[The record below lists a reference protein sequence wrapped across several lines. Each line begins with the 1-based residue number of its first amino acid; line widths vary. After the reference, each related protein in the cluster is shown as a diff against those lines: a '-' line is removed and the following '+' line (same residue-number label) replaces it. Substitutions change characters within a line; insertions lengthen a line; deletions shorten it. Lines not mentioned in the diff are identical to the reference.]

1 MKVLVSFITLI
12 FASGAFATEF
22 NYMVPTSEELKPFA
36 TFKLQGSIIHATDGL
51 IKLNY
56 QLPAELVGENYQ
68 PMSFVGRRKNDGQ
81 IDLRGDLGKAKC
93 IEINS
98 ILNCDVEYEDLDIDL
113 AAVELAINNQSAN
126 PQQRLNQLEVA
137 KLFSGEPVGILQVV
151 P

>member
-1 MKVLVSFITLI
+1 MKVLVSFTVLTL
-12 FASGAFATEF
+12 SLSSFATEF
-22 NYMVPTSEELKPFA
+22 HYMVPTIEELKPFA
-36 TFKLQGSIIHATDGL
+36 NFKLQGSIVHSTDGL

-56 QLPAELVGENYQ
+56 NLPAELVGEEYQ

-98 ILNCDVEYEDLDIDL
+98 ILNCDVEYDDLNIDL
-113 AAVELAINNQSAN
+113 AAVEKAINTRISE
-126 PQQRLNQLEVA
+126 PQERLNKLEVA
-137 KLFSGEPVGILQVV
+137 KFFSGEPVGILQVI